1 MQMDVDQDVVVI
13 RDRLVDANEQRKQKL
28 EDKQLI
34 G

>member
-1 MQMDVDQDVVVI
+1 MQMVVDQDVAVI
-13 RDRLVDANEQRKQKL
+13 RERLIDANEQRKQKL

>member
-1 MQMDVDQDVVVI
+1 MQMVVDQGLAVI
-13 RDRLVDANEQRKQKL
+13 RDSLTDASEQRKQKL